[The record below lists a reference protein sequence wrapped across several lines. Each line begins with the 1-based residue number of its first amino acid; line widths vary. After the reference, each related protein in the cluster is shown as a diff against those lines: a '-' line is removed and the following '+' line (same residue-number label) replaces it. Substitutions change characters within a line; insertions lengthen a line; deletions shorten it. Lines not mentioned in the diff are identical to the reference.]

1 MSTKEKIL
9 EAALTLF
16 AENGYDGTSVEQI
29 AHIVG
34 IKAPSLYKHYKGKE
48 DILNALIDSAETR
61 YEEMFGSE
69 NNIGKVPQNREEFI
83 KVTMER
89 ISFTMR
95 DPIIRKIRML
105 LVREQ
110 FRNERIS
117 EATTRHQLD
126 GIQRMFAKIIKGMM
140 DEGIV
145 KNDDPH
151 LLAVELTAPAVLQ
164 IARSDRQPQYEEDCM
179 EYIEKHLRHFCKVYM
194 GEDFLRVPSRNHR
207 IHDGKR
213 SEKEINPFRRE

>member
-9 EAALTLF
+9 DAALTLF

-29 AHIVG
+29 ANIVG

-69 NNIGKVPQNREEFI
+69 KNIGRVPQSREDFI

-95 DPIIRKIRML
+95 DPIIRKTRML
-105 LVREQ
+105 LVQEQ

-117 EATTRHQLD
+117 EVTTRHQLD
-126 GIQRMFAKIIKGMM
+126 GIQGMFAKIIKGMM

-145 KNDDPH
+145 KNDDPA
-151 LLAVELTAPAVLQ
+151 LLAAELTAPAVLQ
-164 IARSDRQPQYEEDCM
+164 IAKSDRQPQCEKECM
-179 EYIEKHLRHFCKVYM
+179 EYIEKHLRHFCKIYM
-194 GEDFLRVPSRNHR
+194 
-207 IHDGKR
+207 K
-213 SEKEINPFRRE
+213 K

>member
-9 EAALTLF
+9 DAALTLF

-29 AHIVG
+29 AGIVG

-48 DILNALIDSAETR
+48 DILNALIDSAEAR

-69 NNIGKVPQNREEFI
+69 KNIGKVPQSREEFI
-83 KVTMER
+83 KVTLKR
-89 ISFTMR
+89 ISFTIK
-95 DPIIRKIRML
+95 DPVIRKTRML
-105 LVREQ
+105 LVQEQ

-117 EATTRHQLD
+117 EATTKHQLD

-140 DEGIV
+140 DEGLVID
-145 KNDDPH
+145 DDPE

-164 IARSDRQPQYEEDCM
+164 IARSDRQPKCEEECM

-194 GEDFLRVPSRNHR
+194 R
-207 IHDGKR
+207 
-213 SEKEINPFRRE
+213 

>member
-9 EAALTLF
+9 DAALTLF

-29 AHIVG
+29 ANIVG

-69 NNIGKVPQNREEFI
+69 KNIGRVPQSREEFI

-95 DPIIRKIRML
+95 DPIIRKTRML
-105 LVREQ
+105 LVQEQ

-117 EATTRHQLD
+117 EVTTRHQLD
-126 GIQRMFAKIIKGMM
+126 GIQGMFAKIIKGMM

-145 KNDDPH
+145 KNDDPA
-151 LLAVELTAPAVLQ
+151 LLAAELTAPAVLQ
-164 IARSDRQPQYEEDCM
+164 IARSDRQPQCEEESM
-179 EYIEKHLRHFCKVYM
+179 KYIEKHLRHFCKIYM
-194 GEDFLRVPSRNHR
+194 
-207 IHDGKR
+207 K
-213 SEKEINPFRRE
+213 K

>member
-9 EAALTLF
+9 DAALTLF
-16 AENGYDGTSVEQI
+16 AENGYDGSVEQI
-29 AHIVG
+29 AGIVG

-48 DILNALIDSAETR
+48 DILNALIDSAEVR

-69 NNIGKVPQNREEFI
+69 KNIGKVPQSREEFI
-83 KVTMER
+83 KVTMKR
-89 ISFTMR
+89 ISFTIQ
-95 DPIIRKIRML
+95 DPAIRRTRML
-105 LVREQ
+105 LVQEQ

-117 EATTRHQLD
+117 EVTTRHQLD

-145 KNDDPH
+145 IDDDPE

-164 IARSDRQPQYEEDCM
+164 IARSDRQPQYEEECM
-179 EYIEKHLRHFCKVYM
+179 EYIEKHLRHFCRVYM
-194 GEDFLRVPSRNHR
+194 
-207 IHDGKR
+207 K
-213 SEKEINPFRRE
+213 K

>member
-9 EAALTLF
+9 DAALTLF

-29 AHIVG
+29 ANIVG

-69 NNIGKVPQNREEFI
+69 KNIGRVPQSREEFI

-95 DPIIRKIRML
+95 DPIIRKTRML
-105 LVREQ
+105 LVQEQ

-117 EATTRHQLD
+117 EVTTRHQLD
-126 GIQRMFAKIIKGMM
+126 GIQGMFAKIIKGMR
-140 DEGIV
+140 DVGIV
-145 KNDDPH
+145 KNDDPA
-151 LLAVELTAPAVLQ
+151 LLAAELTAPAVLQ
-164 IARSDRQPQYEEDCM
+164 IARSDRQPQCEKECM
-179 EYIEKHLRHFCKVYM
+179 EYIEKHLRHFCKIYM
-194 GEDFLRVPSRNHR
+194 
-207 IHDGKR
+207 K
-213 SEKEINPFRRE
+213 K

>member
-1 MSTKEKIL
+1 MLAKIKLMSISGMEETMSTKEKIMD
-9 EAALTLF
+9 AALTLF

-29 AHIVG
+29 ANIVG

-48 DILNALIDSAETR
+48 DILNALIDSAEER
-61 YEEMFGSE
+61 YEVMFGSE
-69 NNIGKVPQNREEFI
+69 KNIGKVPQSREEFI

-95 DPIIRKIRML
+95 DSIIRKTRML
-105 LVREQ
+105 LVQEQ

-117 EATTRHQLD
+117 EVTTRHQLD

-145 KNDDPH
+145 VKDDPK

-164 IARSDRQPQYEEDCM
+164 IARSDRQPQCEKECM

-194 GEDFLRVPSRNHR
+194 R
-207 IHDGKR
+207 
-213 SEKEINPFRRE
+213 

>member
-9 EAALTLF
+9 DAALTLF

-29 AHIVG
+29 ASIVG

-48 DILNALIDSAETR
+48 DILNALIDSAEVR

-69 NNIGKVPQNREEFI
+69 NNIGKIPLGREEFI

-95 DPIIRKIRML
+95 DPMIRKIRML
-105 LVREQ
+105 LVQEQ
-110 FRNERIS
+110 FRDERIS
-117 EATTRHQLD
+117 EVTTRHQLD
-126 GIQRMFAKIIKGMM
+126 GIQRMYAKIIKGMM
-140 DEGIV
+140 DVGLV
-145 KNDDPH
+145 KKDDQE
-151 LLAVELTAPAVLQ
+151 LLAAELTAPAVLQ
-164 IARSDRQPQYEEDCM
+164 IARSDRQPQYEEECM

-194 GEDFLRVPSRNHR
+194 RE
-207 IHDGKR
+207 
-213 SEKEINPFRRE
+213 EIDDE

>member
-1 MSTKEKIL
+1 MSTKQRIL
-9 EAALTLF
+9 DEALTLF
-16 AENGYDGTSVEQI
+16 AENGYDGTGVDLI
-29 AHIVG
+29 AERVG
-34 IKAPSLYKHYKGKE
+34 IKGPSLYKHYKGKE
-48 DILNALIDSAETR
+48 EILNALIDAAEER
-61 YEEMFGSE
+61 YEEYFGSE
-69 NNIGKVPQNREEFI
+69 KNIGKLPQGREEFI

-95 DPIIRKIRML
+95 DPVIRKTRML
-105 LVREQ
+105 LVQEQ

-117 EATTRHQLD
+117 EVTTRHQLD

-145 KNDDPH
+145 KNDDPE

-164 IARSDRQPQYEEDCM
+164 IARSDRQPQYEEECM

-194 GEDFLRVPSRNHR
+194 
-207 IHDGKR
+207 K
-213 SEKEINPFRRE
+213 K

>member
-1 MSTKEKIL
+1 MLAILWLMDVSGLERVMSTKEKIL
-9 EAALTLF
+9 DAALTLF

-29 AHIVG
+29 ANIVG

-48 DILNALIDSAETR
+48 DILNALIDSAEER
-61 YEEMFGSE
+61 YEVMFGSE
-69 NNIGKVPQNREEFI
+69 KNIGKVPQSREEFI

-95 DPIIRKIRML
+95 DPIIRKTRML
-105 LVREQ
+105 LVQEQ

-126 GIQRMFAKIIKGMM
+126 GIQRMFVKIIKQMM
-140 DEGIV
+140 DKGMV
-145 KNDDPH
+145 VPDDPN
-151 LLAVELTAPAVLQ
+151 LLAAELTAPAVLQ
-164 IARSDRQPQYEEDCM
+164 IARSDRQPKCEEECM

-194 GEDFLRVPSRNHR
+194 R
-207 IHDGKR
+207 
-213 SEKEINPFRRE
+213 

>member
-9 EAALTLF
+9 DAALTLF

-29 AHIVG
+29 ASIVG

-69 NNIGKVPQNREEFI
+69 KNIGRVPQSREEFI

-95 DPIIRKIRML
+95 DPIIRKTRML
-105 LVREQ
+105 LVQEQ

-117 EATTRHQLD
+117 EVTTRHQLD
-126 GIQRMFAKIIKGMM
+126 GIQGMFAKIIKGMI
-140 DEGIV
+140 DVGIV
-145 KNDDPH
+145 KNDDPA
-151 LLAVELTAPAVLQ
+151 LLAAELTAPAVLQ
-164 IARSDRQPQYEEDCM
+164 IARSDRQPQCEKECM
-179 EYIEKHLRHFCKVYM
+179 EYIEKHLRHFCKIYM
-194 GEDFLRVPSRNHR
+194 
-207 IHDGKR
+207 K
-213 SEKEINPFRRE
+213 K

>member
-9 EAALTLF
+9 DAALTLF

-29 AHIVG
+29 ANIVG

-48 DILNALIDSAETR
+48 DILNALIDSAEAR

-69 NNIGKVPQNREEFI
+69 NNIGKVPQSWEEFI

-95 DPIIRKIRML
+95 DPIMRKIKM
-105 LVREQ
+105 
-110 FRNERIS
+110 
-117 EATTRHQLD
+117 
-126 GIQRMFAKIIKGMM
+126 
-140 DEGIV
+140 
-145 KNDDPH
+145 

-164 IARSDRQPQYEEDCM
+164 IARSDRQPQYEEECK
-179 EYIEKHLRHFCKVYM
+179 EYIEKHLRHFCEVYM
-194 GEDFLRVPSRNHR
+194 R
-207 IHDGKR
+207 K
-213 SEKEINPFRRE
+213 

>member
-9 EAALTLF
+9 DAALTLF
-16 AENGYDGTSVEQI
+16 AQNGYDGTSVEQI
-29 AHIVG
+29 ASIVG

-48 DILNALIDSAETR
+48 DILNALIDSVEVR

-69 NNIGKVPQNREEFI
+69 NNIGKIPKDREEFI

-105 LVREQ
+105 LVQEQ
-110 FRNERIS
+110 FRDERIS
-117 EATTRHQLD
+117 EVTTRHQLD

-140 DEGIV
+140 DVGLV
-145 KNDDPH
+145 KKDDQE
-151 LLAVELTAPAVLQ
+151 LLAAELTAPAVLQ
-164 IARSDRQPQYEEDCM
+164 IARSDRQPQCEEECM

-194 GEDFLRVPSRNHR
+194 
-207 IHDGKR
+207 
-213 SEKEINPFRRE
+213 REEVDDE